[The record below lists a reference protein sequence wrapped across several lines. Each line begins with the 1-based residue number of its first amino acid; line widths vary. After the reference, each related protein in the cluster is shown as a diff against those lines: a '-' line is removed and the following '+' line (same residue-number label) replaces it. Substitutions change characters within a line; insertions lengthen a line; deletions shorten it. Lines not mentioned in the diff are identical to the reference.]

1 MATEQ
6 KEQKAQKPAQRAVK
20 PKTAGNAAKTK
31 TAGAAKG
38 RAGAAGTKE
47 NTAKQAKTT
56 KAKNKLKIIPIGGVG
71 EIGKNMTVLEY
82 GKDMIVI
89 DCGLIFPD
97 DDMPGIDLVIP
108 DMTYIEKNAEK
119 LRGILLTHGHEDH
132 IGALPFAL
140 KQLSA
145 PVDGTTLSSSTA

>member
-56 KAKNKLKIIPIGGVG
+56 KAKNKLKIIPLGGVG

-140 KQLSA
+140 KQFSA
-145 PVDGTTLSSSTA
+145 PVY